1 MDTAM
6 KMVNF
11 TLIMYHEHR
20 IRIET
25 TEAQGKLLCFKL
37 ILSLLRPKNYIRTVI
52 FMAFG
57 ALSRKCS
64 DKKAYRFSICQML
77 IMFFGSINKILI
89 LAGRLDT
96 RLSFYRV

>member
-57 ALSRKCS
+57 TLSQKCS
-64 DKKAYRFSICQML
+64 DKKL
-77 IMFFGSINKILI
+77 IGFQYV
-89 LAGRLDT
+89 RC
-96 RLSFYRV
+96 